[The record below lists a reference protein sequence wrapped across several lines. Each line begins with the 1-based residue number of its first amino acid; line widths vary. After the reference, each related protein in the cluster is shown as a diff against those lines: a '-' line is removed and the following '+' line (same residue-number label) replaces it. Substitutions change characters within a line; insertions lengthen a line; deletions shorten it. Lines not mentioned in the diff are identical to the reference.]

1 MKTIFFM
8 LESSKYHTVNE
19 KCCEVQARVRQGSAR
34 DGPQGERP
42 QSLNP
47 CLELTLKL
55 VATFPPPPPPPPGR
69 LISTMFMACRVKER
83 YVGSMEGILDQC
95 ELC

>member
-1 MKTIFFM
+1 MAGMVKERYVGSMEGI
-8 LESSKYHTVNE
+8 LDQCGL
-19 KCCEVQARVRQGSAR
+19 CCEAQARVRQGSAR

-55 VATFPPPPPPPPGR
+55 VRSP
-69 LISTMFMACRVKER
+69 
-83 YVGSMEGILDQC
+83 
-95 ELC
+95 